1 MVTLAQQSLLALVRS
16 GATIDK
22 SDPVICDQLYSTNM
36 SRRNHLERIRVL
48 RSDLG
53 RMISRAHSYT
63 NFRNI
68 PKVNYYMI
76 NTVSDEISTH
86 LFDLLPWSSVT
97 TPSQAAWKEYF
108 HALYDLL
115 VPSDRIDHVEA
126 LVSAQDIIYYHNVLE
141 VPTVPIDPKDREIH
155 IIKGLFDSLKKEQL
169 NTARIVGDVKFQLNE
184 SLRHATHAQME
195 TVRIHNEIR
204 ILTDEVKM
212 FSEILKA

>member
-1 MVTLAQQSLLALVRS
+1 MT
-16 GATIDK
+16 
-22 SDPVICDQLYSTNM
+22 
-36 SRRNHLERIRVL
+36 
-48 RSDLG
+48 
-53 RMISRAHSYT
+53 
-63 NFRNI
+63 
-68 PKVNYYMI
+68 
-76 NTVSDEISTH
+76 NTVTDELSTH

-115 VPSDRIDHVEA
+115 VPCDSYDHVGSLINVHDIVKYHDVLDVPTIPIDH
-126 LVSAQDIIYYHNVLE
+126 
-141 VPTVPIDPKDREIH
+141 KDRELH

-169 NTARIVGDVKFQLNE
+169 NTLRLVGDVKFQLNE

-204 ILTDEVKM
+204 ILTDEVKI